1 MIRVRHTVKYYC
13 IISVILGAGV
23 PLFCF
28 LKRELTLYLFNYSFQ
43 VNKEAVAKEA
53 VAKETVAK
61 ETVAKET
68 VAKETVAKETG
79 AKENGANKDIAINTK
94 YTTS

>member
-61 ETVAKET
+61 ET
-68 VAKETVAKETG
+68 G